1 MIFKDLQTRVVPY
14 HFASLI
20 PTFTAYFLALFAGG
34 LVLPGHKCS
43 GAFFMENT
51 IETTFQRV
59 RRILRQ
65 SVNGEEQSFTTGS
78 IDRAIVL
85 LAIPM
90 ILEMAMESL
99 FAVVDAF
106 FVAKIGVEA
115 VATVGLT
122 ESVLTLVYSVAIGLS
137 AAATAM
143 VARRVGE
150 GDRTAA
156 ARAGAQVIVIALFMS
171 ALIAVPGFFFA
182 EQILHTM
189 AHDESVSSTGH
200 HFTRLL
206 LTANL
211 PILLLWMLNGIFR
224 GAGDAA
230 TAMRALWIANA
241 VNIVLCPLLIF
252 GWGPIPA
259 MGVLGSGVA
268 TTIGRSV
275 GVAYQ
280 LWNLFQV
287 GRIVRLQLAMMR
299 PRWDIIGSLLR
310 IASGSA
316 GQYLI
321 ASASWIFMIYL
332 LGQISKEVTA
342 GYTIAI
348 RLVIFAVLPSWG
360 MANAAATLVGQNL
373 GAGQPER
380 AERSAWRAGFF
391 NMIFMA
397 FVSAVYVAFAPWLIQ
412 LFTHEPK
419 VVEAGSLA
427 LRIIAGG
434 YVFFGYGM
442 IMTQAIN
449 GAGDTRTPT
458 VLNFVCFWLIEI
470 PLAWLLSMRFGWG
483 QTGVYWSVVIAESIM
498 AVASMGLFRQGRWK
512 QATV

>member
-1 MIFKDLQTRVVPY
+1 LRAT
-14 HFASLI
+14 L
-20 PTFTAYFLALFAGG
+20 LFMA
-34 LVLPGHKCS
+34 
-43 GAFFMENT
+43 
-51 IETTFQRV
+51 ETKTTETLLQRV
-59 RRILRQ
+59 GRVLRQ
-65 SVNGEEQSFTTGS
+65 AVRGEEQEFTSGS

-85 LAIPM
+85 LSIPM

-122 ESVLTLVYSVAIGLS
+122 ESVLTLVYSIAIGLS

-150 GDRTAA
+150 GDREAA
-156 ARAGAQVIVIALFMS
+156 ARAGAQTIVIALIMS
-171 ALIAVPGFFFA
+171 VLIAVPGYFFA
-182 EQILHTM
+182 EDILRVM
-189 AHDESVSSTGH
+189 ARDESVSATGYK
-200 HFTRLL
+200 FTQLL
-206 LTANL
+206 LTCNL

-230 TAMRALWIANA
+230 TAMRALWIANIA
-241 VNIVLCPLLIF
+241 NIVLCPIFIF
-252 GWGPIPA
+252 GLGPIPA

-275 GVAYQ
+275 GVIYQ
-280 LWNLFQV
+280 LWNLFEV
-287 GRIVRLQLAMMR
+287 GKIVRVRLEMLR
-299 PRWDIIGSLLR
+299 PRLDIIKSLLNL
-310 IASGSA
+310 AAGST

-321 ASASWIFMIYL
+321 ASASWIFMISI

-348 RLVIFAVLPSWG
+348 RIVIFTILPSWG

-373 GAGQPER
+373 GAGKPDR
-380 AERSAWRAGFF
+380 AEQSVWRASFF

-397 FVSAVYVAFAPWLIQ
+397 LAGAVYLIWAPFFIQ
-412 LFTHEPK
+412 LFAHEPE
-419 VVEAGSLA
+419 VVHAGALA
-427 LRIIAGG
+427 LRILAGG

-442 IMTQAIN
+442 IVAQAIN

-458 VLNFVCFWLIEI
+458 VLNFICFWLIET
-470 PLAWLLSMRFGWG
+470 PLAWLLALHFGWG
-483 QTGVYWSVVIAESIM
+483 QTGVYWSIVIAESIL
-498 AVASMGLFRQGRWK
+498 ALAAIWVFRRGRWK
-512 QATV
+512 LAKV